1 MTPPS
6 VASTGSPPAPE
17 TLRVRTARAARPVCP
32 LRLASL
38 PGRRETAALRV
49 RGWTV
54 VVGEPLAV
62 VHEPDGLA
70 RLAEN
75 CGWRAPRDP
84 TAPPFLG
91 GAVGLLT
98 DEAATPWLAL
108 PPDPRP
114 DPHGLP
120 PLRFAV
126 HDSAVCLPP
135 DGGAPWLVA
144 AELPGWSRRPAGER
158 LAELRALVGDA
169 ASADPLHAPAPTG
182 PGPLWRSLTPQAHRA
197 GVERVLAWIRDGDL
211 YQLNLTLQLGVA
223 WAAPGVTLARRL
235 WDASPDAPHAAYLE
249 AGTSEVVSVSP
260 ETFLRSDGDE
270 VVVRPIK
277 GTRARRAD
285 PAADAAAAAA
295 LRASAKD
302 AAEHVMIV
310 DLERNDLGRVSEP
323 GSVRVPELAALEAHP
338 TVWHLTSTVRGRL
351 RPETSLVDLLA
362 ATLPC
367 GSVTG
372 APKRMAVARTRL
384 LEPVRRGAYC
394 GAIGVVSQGLVD
406 LSVGIRTAVR
416 ARGVARYGVGGGIVA
431 DSDPAAEHA
440 EAMDKAAAFLRATG
454 VSPHHVRR
462 PRRPGHEG

>member
-6 VASTGSPPAPE
+6 GASTGSPPAPE
-17 TLRVRTARAARPVCP
+17 APRARLGRTARPVCP

-38 PGRRETAALRV
+38 PGRVGGAALRV

-54 VVGEPLAV
+54 VVGEPLAILR
-62 VHEPDGLA
+62 EPHDLE
-70 RLAEN
+70 RLAEA

-84 TAPPFLG
+84 STPPFLG

-114 DPHGLP
+114 DPHGLGA
-120 PLRFAV
+120 LRFAV

-144 AELPGWSRRPAGER
+144 AELPGWSRRPTAER
-158 LAELRALVGDA
+158 LAELRALVDHACA
-169 ASADPLHAPAPTG
+169 A
-182 PGPLWRSLTPQAHRA
+182 GPLRAPRPPGGSVPLSRSLSPQAHRA

-211 YQLNLTLQLGVA
+211 YQLNLTLQLGVP
-223 WAAPGVTLARRL
+223 WPAPGVLLARRL

-249 AGTSEVVSVSP
+249 AGRAEVASVSP
-260 ETFLRSDGDE
+260 ETFLRSDGDD

-277 GTRARRAD
+277 GTRPRRVD

-323 GSVRVPELAALEAHP
+323 GSVRVDELAALEAHP

-351 RPETSLVDLLA
+351 RPEAGLVDLLA

-372 APKRMAVARTRL
+372 APKRMAVARTRR

-394 GAIGVVSQGLVD
+394 GAIGVVSHGLVD

-454 VSPHHVRR
+454 ARAGPS
-462 PRRPGHEG
+462 GSAG

>member
-1 MTPPS
+1 M
-6 VASTGSPPAPE
+6 
-17 TLRVRTARAARPVCP
+17 RTARTRHGVCP
-32 LRLASL
+32 LRLVSL

-62 VHEPDGLA
+62 IHEAEGLV
-70 RLAEN
+70 RLAEA

-91 GAVGLLT
+91 GGVGVLT

-126 HDSAVCLPP
+126 HDSAICLPP
-135 DGGAPWLVA
+135 DGGAAWLVA
-144 AELPGWSRRPAGER
+144 ADLPGWSRRPADAR
-158 LAELRALVGDA
+158 LADLRALA
-169 ASADPLHAPAPTG
+169 ATAAAAGPVRAPTPRA
-182 PGPLWRSLTPQAHRA
+182 PGPLRPSLSPEAHHA

-211 YQLNLTLQLGVA
+211 YQLNLTLQLGVP
-223 WAAPGVTLARRL
+223 WVAPGVALARRL

-249 AGTSEVVSVSP
+249 AGASEVVSVSP
-260 ETFLRSDGDE
+260 ETFLRSDGDD

-277 GTRARRAD
+277 GTRARQAD

-351 RPETSLVDLLA
+351 RPETGLDDLLS

-394 GAIGVVSQGLVD
+394 GAIGVVSHGLVD

-416 ARGVARYGVGGGIVA
+416 NRGVARYGVGGGIVA

-440 EAMDKAAAFLRATG
+440 EAMDKAAPFLRATG
-454 VSPHHVRR
+454 VRPCDLRHPQR
-462 PRRPGHEG
+462 PRHEE